1 MLGSTYQLMQ
11 FFFWKSWHIF
21 LSSYWLIFMSASSP
35 FWQPSCCVCLSTC
48 VCVSFRMARWLE
60 STLLK
65 WQQEFPS
72 LYRQTASAAF
82 SQSHRLNTRK
92 RVTFFFVKFII
103 LLSKISNI
111 FKWLFSPQ
119 YMSLIFIN
127 YYSDWLLLWQKRE
140 SRKEKWTNHSLMQVR
155 DKMFLCKYYNY
166 FHICQNMA
174 KHAVKSVDSK
184 WIDL

>member
-1 MLGSTYQLMQ
+1 MFLSIYHSNCSCATCSALHTNWCS

-48 VCVSFRMARWLE
+48 VCVSFRMVRWLE

-92 RVTFFFVKFII
+92 MVTFFVKFII
-103 LLSKISNI
+103 LLSKISLNDY
-111 FKWLFSPQ
+111 FPPVYVSNFH
-119 YMSLIFIN
+119 Y
-127 YYSDWLLLWQKRE
+127 LLLWLVFVVTEKRQQKR
-140 SRKEKWTNHSLMQVR
+140 KM
-155 DKMFLCKYYNY
+155 DKPQSDAGERQDVFVQIL
-166 FHICQNMA
+166 
-174 KHAVKSVDSK
+174 
-184 WIDL
+184 

>member
-1 MLGSTYQLMQ
+1 MPYARLYIPTDAV

-92 RVTFFFVKFII
+92 MVTFFFVKFII
-103 LLSKISNI
+103 LLSKISLNDY
-111 FKWLFSPQ
+111 FPPVYVSNFH
-119 YMSLIFIN
+119 Y
-127 YYSDWLLLWQKRE
+127 LLLWLAFVVTEKRQQKR
-140 SRKEKWTNHSLMQVR
+140 KM
-155 DKMFLCKYYNY
+155 DKPQSDAGERQDVFVQIL
-166 FHICQNMA
+166 
-174 KHAVKSVDSK
+174 
-184 WIDL
+184 